1 MKFEKDIPPEKL
13 RKTILVL
20 GIIIFIH
27 GLYGLY
33 NPPVEPATG
42 RWSWLINFLTSLFGK
57 YTSPII
63 SLFSGGLFITKSI
76 TNNGKNNKNI

>member
-1 MKFEKDIPPEKL
+1 MKLEKTPPEKL
-13 RKTILVL
+13 RKAMLVL

-33 NPPVEPATG
+33 NPPIEPATG

-63 SLFSGGLFITKSI
+63 SLFGSGFLIIKSI